1 MAVKRKFDL
10 VVIGTGSAA
19 STAAS
24 QCRAAGWSVAVVDCR
39 PFGGTCALRGCD
51 PKKVLVGAAAVID
64 WVRRMDGK
72 GIQRGNARIE
82 WSELMRFKRTFT
94 DPVPVEKEKS
104 FAEAGIATFHGVAHF
119 TGTTELEVGDELLE
133 GRRILV
139 AAGAKPQKLNI
150 PGEQYLTTS
159 EQFLELDSLPKRIV
173 FVGGGYISFEFA
185 HVAVRCGAEVV
196 ILHRAERP
204 LERFDP
210 DLVDQLVRKTRR
222 LGVDVQLR
230 SEVKA
235 IEKRDHDFCVSAS
248 TEGDKREFQA
258 DMVVHGAGR
267 VADIDD
273 LNLSAAGVEA
283 ERRGVKANEY
293 LQSVSNPA
301 VYAAGDA
308 AASGLPPLTP
318 VAVYE
323 GMIAASSLLKGNS
336 RKVGQPPVPSVVFTE
351 PPLAAVGM
359 SERAAQE
366 RDLRIRVHREE
377 TSSWYSS
384 RRVAE
389 DCSGFKVL
397 IEEGTGRVLGAH
409 VLGPEADELIN
420 VFALAI
426 QSGATTDALQQTI
439 FAYPTLG
446 SDLTSML

>member
-51 PKKVLVGAAAVID
+51 PKKVLVGAAALID
-64 WVRRMDGK
+64 WVRRMEGK
-72 GIQRGNARIE
+72 GILSANARIE

-94 DPVPVEKEKS
+94 DPVPVEKEKR
-104 FAEAGIATFHGVAHF
+104 FAESGIVTFHGVARF
-119 TGTTELEVGDELLE
+119 TSTTELEVGDALLE

-196 ILHRAERP
+196 ILHSGERP

-235 IEKRDHDFCVSAS
+235 IEERDDHLFVCAS
-248 TEGDKREFQA
+248 TEAGKREFQA

-283 ERRGVKANEY
+283 EKRGVKVNEY

-323 GMIAASSLLKGNS
+323 GTIAASNLLKGNN
-336 RKVGQPPVPSVVFTE
+336 RKVGQPPVPSVVFTV

-359 SERAAQE
+359 SEHAAQE
-366 RDLRIRVHREE
+366 SDLRFRIHREE

-397 IEEGTGRVLGAH
+397 IEEGEGRILGAH

-426 QSGATTDALQQTI
+426 QSGATTDSLQQTI
-439 FAYPTLG
+439 FAYPTHG
-446 SDLTSML
+446 SDVTYML

>member
-51 PKKVLVGAAAVID
+51 PKKVLVGAEAVID

-94 DPVPVEKEKS
+94 DPVPEEREKS
-104 FAEAGIATFHGVAHF
+104 FARAGIDSFHGAARF
-119 TGTTELEVGDELLE
+119 TDPTQLQVGEEVLE
-133 GRRILV
+133 GRRILI

-159 EQFLELDSLPKRIV
+159 EQFLELDSLPGRIL

-185 HVAVRCGAEVV
+185 HVSVRCGADVA

-210 DLVDQLVRKTRR
+210 DLVEQLVHKTRQ

-230 SEVKA
+230 TKVEA
-235 IEKRDHDFCVSAS
+235 IEKKNDHLQVCAS
-248 TEGDKREFQA
+248 SEGGKRVFQA

-267 VADIDD
+267 VADIDE
-273 LNLSAAGVEA
+273 LNLPAAGVES
-283 ERRGVKANEY
+283 EKSGVKVNEY

-308 AASGLPPLTP
+308 ASSGLPPLTP

-323 GMIAASSLLKGNS
+323 STIAASNLLKGNLTKI
-336 RKVGQPPVPSVVFTE
+336 RLPIPTVVFTV

-359 SERAAQE
+359 TEHAAQE
-366 RDLRIRVHREE
+366 RDLRFRIHREN
-377 TSSWYSS
+377 TGSWYSS

-397 IEEGTGRVLGAH
+397 TEEGTNRVLGAH
-409 VLGPEADELIN
+409 VLGPKADELIN
-420 VFALAI
+420 IALAI
-426 QSGATTDALQQTI
+426 QSGTTAESLKQTI
-439 FAYPTLG
+439 FVYPTHG
-446 SDLTSML
+446 SDEAYML

>member
-1 MAVKRKFDL
+1 
-10 VVIGTGSAA
+10 
-19 STAAS
+19 
-24 QCRAAGWSVAVVDCR
+24 
-39 PFGGTCALRGCD
+39 
-51 PKKVLVGAAAVID
+51 
-64 WVRRMDGK
+64 
-72 GIQRGNARIE
+72 
-82 WSELMRFKRTFT
+82 MRFKLTFT

-104 FAEAGIATFHGVAHF
+104 FEESGIATFHGVAHF
-119 TGTTELEVGDELLE
+119 TGTTELEVGDEFLE

-150 PGEQYLTTS
+150 PGERYLTTS
-159 EQFLELDSLPKRIV
+159 EQFLELDSLPKRIA

-204 LERFDP
+204 LERFDR
-210 DLVDQLVRKTRR
+210 DLVDQLVRKTRQ

-235 IEKRDHDFCVSAS
+235 IEKRDDQFYVGAS

-258 DMVVHGAGR
+258 DIVVHGAGR

-283 ERRGVKANEY
+283 EKRGVKVNEY

-318 VAVYE
+318 AAVYE
-323 GMIAASSLLKGNS
+323 GTIAASNLLKSNN
-336 RKVGQPPVPSVVFTE
+336 RKVGQPPVPSVVFTV

-359 SERAAQE
+359 SERAAKE
-366 RDLRIRVHREE
+366 R
-377 TSSWYSS
+377 
-384 RRVAE
+384 
-389 DCSGFKVL
+389 G
-397 IEEGTGRVLGAH
+397 
-409 VLGPEADELIN
+409 
-420 VFALAI
+420 
-426 QSGATTDALQQTI
+426 
-439 FAYPTLG
+439 
-446 SDLTSML
+446 